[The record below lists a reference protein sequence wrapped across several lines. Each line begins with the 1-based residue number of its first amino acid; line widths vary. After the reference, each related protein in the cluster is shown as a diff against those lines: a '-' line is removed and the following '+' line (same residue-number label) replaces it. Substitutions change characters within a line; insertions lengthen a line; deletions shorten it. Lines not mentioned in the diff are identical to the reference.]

1 MFIWGNKYDIKAIH
15 FGWLGGVLMR
25 RKLYRFVSL
34 VLSGVMVLACPML
47 PINNSYNVQ
56 AADIP
61 IRENIE
67 SKASDNT
74 VIIGVEGVDNT
85 SDLKTL
91 LDRVNAVRKAACDA
105 GDPDPRNPQDNLQ
118 PSDYVPIKIGEF
130 CTQAAQ
136 IRAAEAAIKGGHA
149 RPNSMDSMSCLDV
162 IQSINS
168 NCGGCGENLAWNTV
182 GESYIEGWIGER
194 NDWITYR
201 RTDNLP
207 KINGNRVQTGHYAAL
222 INPDYKFTGM
232 STFNPVND
240 NAWEYRTGWYCTAGS
255 YAESDKEM
263 TSLPGLQNSSC
274 IQKIEVPVNNV
285 KEMEISGTT
294 VLNEGDTASFKLL
307 VDVLYTQTGDG
318 AISDNTTCNC
328 PVYDGVTW
336 KSSDD
341 SIISID
347 GAGVATVQK
356 SGTVQIEASIGTG
369 SNKKTIDRK
378 VVVLSEGVSVVG
390 AVDPETVETESGI
403 SPSLSSSAELT
414 LSNNDKVS
422 VNVDWDDYDES
433 NLNTVRY
440 SKDFY
445 VTGKAMGYDVKQK
458 VHVKPASIVRSYGRK
473 NSVEL
478 DTLVTDSGKCPE
490 NLDSEVIVF
499 KRGITS
505 IGYPLATDWLSA
517 QTTQFMGESDGF
529 TLTWDKESLEKYKD
543 RNGGDFVITGK
554 ASFMYDGKLIDYP
567 VSQKMHVNPAT
578 VTSVQM
584 PSSSTV
590 IETASGTAPVLPKA
604 KVTWSNGDVDE
615 DDITWTGNT
624 PSATYESLD
633 DISRKYM
640 AKSGGTYTVTGTYED
655 KSVAVTVKVNPAT
668 AVKATLDKANYETK
682 CGTAPSL
689 PITAKVTWSNGDET
703 DETITWEALDPE
715 KYNVIEGNEYSVKGT
730 CCGCEVTA
738 NISVLPATISSIAA
752 MTITTSERVDPT
764 SSLPKNAT
772 INWSN
777 NTSSELQVTW
787 DAIDKS
793 KYAAP
798 GSFEAV
804 GYVTDMYKNTVK
816 VICDVTVK
824 ARQLSSISLENG
836 KLDTDTFYYNYS
848 LSGINGSIIA
858 TYDNGETS
866 KKNITSVMIS
876 GFDVNS
882 SSSNQEISIIYT
894 EGEISK
900 NVKTKIYLIKRT
912 GIEITK
918 LPSKLQYVEDEV
930 SQFDISGLEVKEVLD
945 NGEKKIISSSEYS
958 SANIT
963 GFNPKPSKYGDQEIS
978 FSIYGFTAKFTV
990 NVRQKQLSKV
1000 TIVSKPKKLSYIAGQ
1015 TPSMDGLVVRGT
1027 YDNGKSE
1034 ELAVNEIRMDAV
1046 TEGANRTLGDI
1057 WNTSIPGMHTCYAWF
1072 PTKVTQDASGTVTTS
1087 YIGASFEIS
1096 VAEKV
1101 VDSLE
1106 WVTQPSKTE
1115 YPQNDKAFSSASFSD
1130 GVVKVTFND
1139 AEERELSLTETSVTG
1154 FDISKLGAQTVTVTY
1169 GGKSVTFDANVTE
1182 PAISKQY
1189 VTPPALTNYADGE
1202 ALNLAGM
1209 QIVTEMN
1216 NGYVSTLD
1224 VTGANEDI
1232 TISLDDASD
1241 ITAPLSNGE
1250 KTLNVSYKGVA
1261 LKDADGNDIKIN
1273 VARRMGIRIKTNPN
1287 VTSYTVG
1294 ISLADISLAGLELES
1309 VFENGLTAP
1318 IDASL
1323 VEMGENASFD
1333 GASAGVKSI
1342 EVKAYG
1348 LTTSFNIE
1356 LKAASSGGN
1365 KPDGTSN
1372 DGPDSGKTPAD
1383 DKANNGSNSGTGS
1396 KPGGTN
1402 KSGSSSNPD
1411 GGTSTNPL
1419 DSNTG
1424 TGSNSGKNNSGT
1436 GSSSGNNNSGVGNES
1451 GSGSNVETPAPAAP
1465 APSYCN
1471 EWINGVWYDENGN
1484 NTYPG
1489 TLSWKSNSTGWWV
1502 EDSAGWYPVNCWQ
1515 KIDGQWYYF
1524 NSSGYMAS
1532 SEWYNGYW
1540 FSGSG
1545 AWDETYKMTWC
1556 SNSTGWWIEDISG
1569 WWPSN
1574 CWQKID
1580 GSWYYFDGSGYM
1592 VTSRYIDGYWIGANG
1607 VCQ

>member
-1 MFIWGNKYDIKAIH
+1 
-15 FGWLGGVLMR
+15 MR
-25 RKLYRFVSL
+25 KKLYKFVSL
-34 VLSGVMVLACPML
+34 VLSGMMVLACPML

-91 LDRVNAVRKAACDA
+91 LDRINAVRKTACDER
-105 GDPDPRNPQDNLQ
+105 DPDPRNPQNNLKS
-118 PSDYVPIKIGEF
+118 SDYVPIKIGEF

-222 INPDYKFTGM
+222 INPDYKFTGI

-255 YAESDKEM
+255 YAKNDVEM

-294 VLNEGDTASFKLL
+294 VLNEGDTATFKLL

-318 AISDNTTCNC
+318 AIADNTTCNC

-347 GAGVATVQK
+347 DAGVATVQK

-378 VVVLSEGVSVVG
+378 VVVLSEGVSIVG

-787 DAIDKS
+787 DAIDKT

-866 KKNITSVMIS
+866 KKNITSDMIS

-930 SQFDISGLEVKEVLD
+930 SQLDISGLEVKELLD
-945 NGEKKIISSSEYS
+945 NGEKKIISASEYS

-1000 TIVSKPKKLSYIAGQ
+1000 TIVSKPKKLSYISGQ
-1015 TPSMDGLVVRGT
+1015 TPSMDGLAVRGT

-1046 TEGANRTLGDI
+1046 TEGANRTLGEI
-1057 WNTSIPGMHTCYAWF
+1057 WNTNIPGMHTCYVWY

-1087 YIGASFEIS
+1087 YIGDSFEIS

-1139 AEERELSLTETSVTG
+1139 AEEREISLTETSVTG
-1154 FDISKLGAQTVTVTY
+1154 FDISKLGAQTVTITY

-1182 PAISKQY
+1182 PVISKQY
-1189 VTPPALTNYADGE
+1189 VTPPTLTNYADGE

-1224 VTGANEDI
+1224 VTGAEDI
-1232 TISLDDASD
+1232 SISLDDASD

-1273 VARRMGIRIKTNPN
+1273 VARRTGIRIKTNPN

-1323 VEMGENASFD
+1323 VEMGENVSFD
-1333 GASAGVKSI
+1333 GTSAGVKSI

-1365 KPDGTSN
+1365 KPDGTPN

-1383 DKANNGSNSGTGS
+1383 DKASNGSNSGTGS

-1402 KSGSSSNPD
+1402 KSGSSNNPD
-1411 GGTSTNPL
+1411 GGTSTNPV

-1424 TGSNSGKNNSGT
+1424 TGSNSGNNNSGT
-1436 GSSSGNNNSGVGNES
+1436 GNES
-1451 GSGSNVETPAPAAP
+1451 SSGSNVETPAPAAP
-1465 APSYCN
+1465 APSYSN

-1515 KIDGQWYYF
+1515 KIDG
-1524 NSSGYMAS
+1524 
-1532 SEWYNGYW
+1532 
-1540 FSGSG
+1540 
-1545 AWDETYKMTWC
+1545 
-1556 SNSTGWWIEDISG
+1556 
-1569 WWPSN
+1569 
-1574 CWQKID
+1574 
-1580 GSWYYFDGSGYM
+1580 SWYYFDGSGYM

>member
-1 MFIWGNKYDIKAIH
+1 MCLFGEINAILKS
-15 FGWLGGVLMR
+15 FVLGWLGGVLMR
-25 RKLYRFVSL
+25 KKLYRFVSL
-34 VLSGVMVLACPML
+34 VLSGMMVLACPML
-47 PINNSYNVQ
+47 PVNTSTEVL
-56 AADIP
+56 AADVSELD
-61 IRENIE
+61 IRENIP
-67 SKASDNT
+67 NT
-74 VIIGVEGVDNT
+74 ALEPTITIGVEGIN
-85 SDLKTL
+85 KTNNMQL
-91 LDRVNAVRKAACDA
+91 LLAKVNKVRWDACTA
-105 GDPDPRNPQDNLQ
+105 GNVPDPRNTSEYLTEE
-118 PSDYVPIKIGEF
+118 DYVELQIGVN
-130 CTQAAQ
+130 CNKAAT
-136 IRAAEAAIKGGHA
+136 IRAAEAAIKLGHG
-149 RPNSMDSMSCLDV
+149 RPNGTGATSVVAYYGSTGVL
-162 IQSINS
+162 
-168 NCGGCGENLAWNTV
+168 GENLAWCGDSYLGNNGQTV
-182 GESYIEGWIGER
+182 ICFDNNANEINGWIDEKQNWIDYAKNPDDLPDGE
-194 NDWITYR
+194 
-201 RTDNLP
+201 
-207 KINGNRVQTGHYAAL
+207 QMGHYESL
-222 INPDYKFTGM
+222 INPDFHYTGM
-232 STFNPVND
+232 ASFNPAND
-240 NAWEYRTGWYCTAGS
+240 SVSWNWSCTAGA
-255 YAESDKEM
+255 YATKDEPM
-263 TSLPGLQNSSC
+263 GVLPTAQNARY
-274 IQKIEVPVNNV
+274 IQKIPVLISAVNNMDIV
-285 KEMEISGTT
+285 GSSI
-294 VLNEGDTASFKLL
+294 LHNNEEVNYDLL
-307 VDVLYTQTGDG
+307 VAVAFAG
-318 AISDNTTCNC
+318 AAPNTTYDC
-328 PVYDGVTW
+328 PVYEGVKW
-336 KSSDD
+336 ASSNDN
-341 SIISID
+341 ILSID
-347 GAGVATVQK
+347 ANGKATVK
-356 SGTVQIEASIGTG
+356 STGTVKLTATIGTEG
-369 SNKKTIDRK
+369 NKKSISRDIL
-378 VVVLSEGVSVVG
+378 VVPENVEVIGVENPDMVTVESKGIPVLSK
-390 AVDPETVETESGI
+390 TVKAL
-403 SPSLSSSAELT
+403 LSDGS
-414 LSNNDKVS
+414 S
-422 VNVDWDDYDES
+422 VNVDVDWDAYDS
-433 NLNTVRY
+433 
-440 SKDFY
+440 SKLLTHFTSTEFE
-445 VTGKAMGYDVKQK
+445 VTGSVCGRQVVQK
-458 VHVKPASIVRSYGRK
+458 VHVNAAKILGTTPLYY
-473 NSVEL
+473 EL
-478 DTLVTDSGKCPE
+478 VNGSMEITHEFAENEYIVTDSGTDIKYPQAGI
-490 NLDSEVIVF
+490 NLSN
-499 KRGITS
+499 
-505 IGYPLATDWLSA
+505 GYMHYAYPVTWTD
-517 QTTQFMGESDGF
+517 ES
-529 TLTWDKESLEKYKD
+529 KNYYKS
-543 RNGGDFVITGK
+543 RKGGDFTLKGTVNIRTDNGLELV
-554 ASFMYDGKLIDYP
+554 DVNQPLR
-567 VSQKMHVNPAT
+567 VNPAT

-584 PSSSTV
+584 PSASTV
-590 IETASGTAPVLPKA
+590 IETPSGTAPVLPKA
-604 KVTWSNGDVDE
+604 TVTWSNGDVDE
-615 DDITWTGNT
+615 EAITWTGNT
-624 PSATYESLD
+624 PSATFESLD

-730 CCGCEVTA
+730 CCGCKVIA

-764 SSLPKNAT
+764 NSLPKNAT

-866 KKNITSVMIS
+866 KKNITSDMIS

-978 FSIYGFTAKFTV
+978 FSIYGFAAKFTV

-1046 TEGANRTLGDI
+1046 TEGANRTLGEI
-1057 WNTSIPGMHTCYAWF
+1057 WNTSIPGMHTCYVWF
-1072 PTKVTQDASGTVTTS
+1072 PTKVTEDASGTVTTS

-1130 GVVKVTFND
+1130 GVVKATFND

-1182 PAISKQY
+1182 PVISKQY

-1224 VTGANEDI
+1224 VSGAEDI

-1250 KTLNVSYKGVA
+1250 KTLNVSYNGVA

-1273 VARRMGIRIKTNPN
+1273 VARRTGIRIKTNPN

-1309 VFENGLTAP
+1309 VFENGLTAS

-1333 GASAGVKSI
+1333 GTSAGVKSI

-1365 KPDGTSN
+1365 KPGGTPN

-1383 DKANNGSNSGTGS
+1383 DKASNGSNSGTGS

-1402 KSGSSSNPD
+1402 KSGSSNNPD
-1411 GGTSTNPL
+1411 GGTSTNPV

-1424 TGSNSGKNNSGT
+1424 TGSNSGNNNSGT
-1436 GSSSGNNNSGVGNES
+1436 GNES
-1451 GSGSNVETPAPAAP
+1451 SSGSNVETPAPAAP
-1465 APSYCN
+1465 AHCN